1 MRLRLAQR
9 LHRWVDVYIS
19 PLPESLPFIAR
30 EARRLSKSKR
40 RLVLHLEKK
49 LGRRSTHSNES

>member
-19 PLPESLPFIAR
+19 PLPEALPFIAR
-30 EARRLSKSKR
+30 EDRRLSKSKR
-40 RLVLHLEKK
+40 RLVLHLKKK
-49 LGRRSTHSNES
+49 LGARSIEG

>member
-1 MRLRLAQR
+1 MRLRLAER

-19 PLPESLPFIAR
+19 PLPESLPFIER

-49 LGRRSTHSNES
+49 FDRISSHFIER